1 MDVTLIV
8 MLSNLLFWLIWIG
21 VEIRRR
27 HLGGMPEMPLAL
39 LLVLLSV
46 NTLLVDF
53 NTLFRLGAF
62 VALLV
67 AVYET
72 REITRLGASEASLVG
87 ALVSAG
93 FGAVVLTWWA
103 VVYIN
108 EHLNLAIG

>member
-1 MDVTLIV
+1 MDITFIV
-8 MLSNLLFWLIWIG
+8 MLSNLMFWLLWIG

-27 HLGGMPEMPLAL
+27 HLGSIPEIPLAL
-39 LLVLLSV
+39 ILVVLSI

-53 NTLFRLGAF
+53 ASLFRLGAF
-62 VALLV
+62 VAMLV
-67 AVYET
+67 AIYEA
-72 REITRLGASEASLVG
+72 REFTRLGASEVSLIG

>member
-1 MDVTLIV
+1 

-21 VEIRRR
+21 VEIHRR
-27 HLGGMPEMPLAL
+27 HLGRMPEMPLAL
-39 LLVLLSV
+39 LLVLLSI

-53 NTLFRLGAF
+53 NTLFRIGAF

-67 AVYET
+67 AVYEA
-72 REITRLGASEASLVG
+72 REFIRLGAPEASLVG

-93 FGAVVLTWWA
+93 FGTVVLTWWA

>member
-21 VEIRRR
+21 VEMRRR
-27 HLGGMPEMPLAL
+27 HLGGVPEMPLAL
-39 LLVLLSV
+39 MLVLLSI
-46 NTLLVDF
+46 NSLLVDF
-53 NTLFRLGAF
+53 NALFRIGAF
-62 VALLV
+62 VTLLV
-67 AVYET
+67 AIYET
-72 REITRLGASEASLVG
+72 REFARHGAPEASLLG
-87 ALVSAG
+87 ALISAG